1 MIRAFLLIFLSAELL
16 FADIFPHDIGNQ
28 WLFSYKYRY
37 SNFGDFGTYSGN
49 IILKIIDTSNQIIT
63 FEKKQESVRHY
74 SPRNLLDTTYN
85 PPLVSFDTMS
95 FLNKSGILVNT
106 NDTNMILIN
115 SLTVPGN
122 SVTIT
127 DTQCTFNNRSLTGYK
142 IQRTSSLSNPDCIEP
157 NYFILADNIGPISY
171 TLSANT
177 CSVDFG
183 FDIKWELTSFSTITS
198 AKNFKKNKAVNN
210 ENPALVCGSTIRIPI
225 GFNLFNC
232 KVELIQLSGKRI
244 WQEQIHGKSNV
255 TIPNTLLNSGAC
267 LVRVTSDGNVLT
279 ERILL
284 VQ

>member
-16 FADIFPHDIGNQ
+16 FADIFPTDIGNQ
-28 WLFSYKYRY
+28 WSFSFNHYY

-49 IILKIIDTSNQIIT
+49 IILKIIDTSNQIIK
-63 FEKKQESVRHY
+63 FEEKREFVRHY
-74 SPRNLLDTTYN
+74 SPINLLDTTYN
-85 PPLVSFDTMS
+85 PPLVSYDTMS

-106 NDTNMILIN
+106 TDTNMILIN

-142 IQRTSSLSNPDCIEP
+142 IQRTRSMSNPDCFEP

-171 TLSANT
+171 THTNNT
-177 CSVDFG
+177 CGFDFG
-183 FDIKWELTSFSTITS
+183 FIIKWELTSFSTITS

-210 ENPALVCGSTIRIPI
+210 ENSALVCGSTLRIPS
-225 GFNLFNC
+225 GFNLSYC

-244 WQEQIHGKSNV
+244 WQEHIHGKSNV

-267 LVRVTSDGNVLT
+267 LVRITSDGNVLT